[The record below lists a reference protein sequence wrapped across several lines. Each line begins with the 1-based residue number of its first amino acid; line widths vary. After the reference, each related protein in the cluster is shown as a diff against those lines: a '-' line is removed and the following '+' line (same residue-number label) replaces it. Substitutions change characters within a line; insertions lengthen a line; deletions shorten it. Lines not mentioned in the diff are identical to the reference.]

1 MVIHARQKLGVSERR
16 VCSVT
21 GVSRSTMRYQSVP
34 RDDDALRL
42 DLTRLAKQYG
52 RYGYRMIAELL
63 RAEGWH
69 LNHKKVERLWR
80 EEGLQL
86 PARHKKRKRLYH
98 KDASLI
104 RLRPKYPNHIW
115 AIDFVHDKLSNGRPY
130 KMLTVMDEYT
140 RQALTVH
147 VGTKLG
153 SAEVLEAL
161 YPLIIKHGKPE
172 YIRSD
177 NGPEFVSATF
187 QTWLKRVGIEPIHIY
202 PSSPWEN
209 GYNERFNGTLRN
221 EILNANWFQTT
232 CQAQATINRWI
243 KEYNYIRPHQS
254 LGMRP
259 PIPETTTLK
268 LAQIKG
274 A

>member
-1 MVIHARQKLGVSERR
+1 
-16 VCSVT
+16 
-21 GVSRSTMRYQSVP
+21 
-34 RDDDALRL
+34 
-42 DLTRLAKQYG
+42 
-52 RYGYRMIAELL
+52 MIAELL

-86 PARHKKRKRLYH
+86 PSRHKKRKRLYH
-98 KDASLI
+98 KDASVI
-104 RLRPKYPNHIW
+104 RLRPKYPNDIW

-130 KMLTVMDEYT
+130 KMLEVMGEYT

-147 VGTKLG
+147 VRTKLG

-177 NGPEFVSATF
+177 NGPEFVSKTF
-187 QTWLKRVGIEPIHIY
+187 QKWLKRVGIEPIHIY
-202 PSSPWEN
+202 PGSTLEN

-221 EILNANWFQTT
+221 EILNAKWLQTT
-232 CQAQATINRWI
+232 CQAQATINFWI
-243 KEYNYIRPHQS
+243 KEYNHIRSHQR
-254 LGMRP
+254 LGMHP
-259 PIPETTTLK
+259 SIPETTTIK
-268 LAQIKG
+268 LVQIKG